1 MVEGVG
7 ELQSERAK
15 ARASFTFLKILVFLA
30 QILIAAQKLGA
41 EVGSGLFFLAK
52 ITFQPFSPV
61 LGSLG
66 ALLRDIMLLNLFFQ
80 GAFLLLHLLA
90 ETCDLLLLILNCTDT
105 QQIVSVI
112 TQEQQAGRRVRTFVI
127 QVIDLSSNLLATQ
140 LDGLLNSAHG
150 CNCGDVHDELEHFLE
165 ESDNGVSKNSAWAA
179 SELRKEDVGSSEVK
193 AWMVELFCLSVITA
207 QSSFSYAGG
216 IL

>member
-1 MVEGVG
+1 M
-7 ELQSERAK
+7 
-15 ARASFTFLKILVFLA
+15 
-30 QILIAAQKLGA
+30 
-41 EVGSGLFFLAK
+41 
-52 ITFQPFSPV
+52 
-61 LGSLG
+61 
-66 ALLRDIMLLNLFFQ
+66 
-80 GAFLLLHLLA
+80 
-90 ETCDLLLLILNCTDT
+90 NCTDT

>member
-127 QVIDLSSNLLATQ
+127 QVIDLSSNLVATQ

-150 CNCGDVHDELEHFLE
+150 GP
-165 ESDNGVSKNSAWAA
+165 
-179 SELRKEDVGSSEVK
+179 
-193 AWMVELFCLSVITA
+193 
-207 QSSFSYAGG
+207 AGG
-216 IL
+216 RCARRA